1 MKFKKLETTAAI
13 AAALLS
19 VSPAVITPVVNASN
33 NIDTATTQ
41 VKKTV
46 GFSWGTVVAPTAKR
60 TTPIFTGLKSGHVQ
74 MTDKTLKDNTK
85 IKVYYGVKLGT
96 TTWYNI
102 GDENYVSA
110 KNILVNQFVPMKN
123 GMGKQIKTT
132 NDEAHFTHYGILTV
146 KSASKKSVALYDANG
161 KRTRQRVRVGSNW
174 KFWAIKR
181 INGQVMLRI
190 GSQKQWIPLVYT
202 NLLGENKKQSERNII
217 KGLSRGS
224 RYIARKRAARHAI
237 KLTKKNRAVMNGV
250 PQIHY
255 NTNGY
260 REVNDSNSIQTN
272 QTAIN
277 NSNNAADL
285 NSANNTNTQS
295 SADDNSSDT
304 NISNNSNDNTIVNNT
319 NTDTNDSNNK
329 QSQAGQTTNTG
340 NNNGQNGQTAGNTQ
354 GNTGNQTTPV
364 QPTTPADHNNS
375 GNAGQSSDQGQLATD
390 NKGSQSG
397 NQDQTSTPQ
406 NPTTPVQPSGQQP
419 TQPTKPAQPT
429 TPVNPNHGN
438 AGSQAGTSTDHNNS
452 GSQQGSQTTPS
463 TDHNNGNTGSQT
475 GNNSGNT
482 GKTDVQPT
490 TPTKPTTP
498 QQPTTPTKPST
509 GDNTGNQS
517 GQQSGNTGSQSGQ
530 TTSSSQDQHGSQGG
544 QQSGSETT
552 PVTPSHNTDNTGNQG
567 STTPAQPTKP
577 QQPTQPT
584 QPSKDDNK
592 GNTDKPVQPTI
603 PSKDQGKTDMP
614 VTGDKDDNKG
624 KGDNTPAKP
633 TTPDKPVQPTKP
645 QQPTQPSKDDNKG
658 TDKPVQPTTP
668 SKDQDKTDKPATGN
682 KDDNKDKGDDTPA
695 KQTTPDKPAQ
705 PTKPQQP
712 TQPSK
717 DDNKGNTD
725 KPVQPTT
732 PSKDQGKT
740 DKPVTGDKDDN
751 KGKGNNTPAKPTTP
765 DKPVQPTKPQQP
777 TQPTEPVVQNS
788 TLTVS
793 YVDNTTEKAVG
804 SQNFTGKVG
813 STERINLTLPQGY
826 KLIDGEIV
834 PTEYTF
840 KNTNKPMTVKVES
853 AKKDNKPATPKKKT
867 TLTINFKDIDT
878 DTIVD
883 NQVFAGTE
891 GSNINISGLHIPDK
905 YQVADHQQLPTQYTF
920 TDKNEVKDILIKKI
934 PDKKVVLTIN
944 YINNADNSLVRS
956 DEFPGIAGH
965 SVHFIGLEVPTG
977 YKLAEGQSLPENYVM
992 PQKDTALDIRVDKI
1006 IYTRHLTVVINDDA
1020 GNTVSTKTYT
1030 GDQGTTATLNTEI
1043 PEEHPDYYEWV
1054 GKTIPATY
1062 KFGNHDDTQV
1072 YEIKLRTTNHTINL
1086 VDPDGNVVATKT
1098 VSGKIGTSQHI
1109 TDLMPSG
1116 YVLDQNQ
1123 ILPTDVAMM
1132 PTNTTD
1138 TISVY
1143 KPVHYTITVVDADGN
1158 TVSTKTYTGK
1168 QETIANIDNSIHEKD
1183 PDNYEF
1189 VGNNIPATITFGKN
1203 DVTKIYHID
1212 LKKTN
1217 DTINLV
1223 DPDGNVIAT
1232 KKLTGKIGSTQNVD
1246 NLLPDGYVLDAGQSI
1261 PASVQFSNKDAV
1273 QNISVYK
1280 PVHYTITVLDA
1291 DGNTVS
1297 TKTYTG
1303 KQETVANIDNSIHET
1318 DPDNYEFVGN
1328 NIPATITFGKND
1340 ITKIY
1345 HIDLKKTND
1354 TINLVDPDG
1363 NVIVTKKLTGKIGST
1378 QNIDNLLPD
1387 GYVLDA
1393 GQSIPTSVQFSN
1405 KDAVQNIAVY
1415 KPVHYTITVQDDQGN
1430 VLSTQTIT
1438 GKQGTKHAIKA
1449 VSLDNTNL
1457 DDKNIADY
1465 TTDKGN
1471 LPTEITLG
1479 KTDDNITYTLSVKQ
1493 AQVVLN
1499 FQENGT
1505 TIATKTVNG
1514 KLGST
1519 IQLKPILPDGYTFPI
1534 TGSYYTSY
1542 TFNQLNGILNVPV
1555 AKRQALGTLANISV
1569 DQYYQLHG
1577 TFTGYGSV
1585 FLKDLTKDSSPEN
1598 IGFNMDS
1605 SSVTDFANNSSYN
1618 LKKYAGDKVL
1628 IYVTDIMDFN
1638 GTDTSN
1644 PGSVTIDLPA
1654 PKIPAMIIDH
1664 EFTHKD
1670 NVDNNPN
1677 DYTLTLTLSGDVKD
1691 SNFSLKDANGS
1702 EYMIEPKVDGSK
1714 VRFEVNEN
1722 EYKAGNYITVGVKTY
1737 IDPVD
1742 SVDHSF
1748 KIDLPE
1754 FQDFENT
1761 IQDVPYNANQCYHMA
1776 WIGASGEDPKVTEQ
1790 YMTGINKA
1798 CYNDLMKYHYHT
1810 ENLADT
1816 KEVVDPRNLTADQQ
1830 TEINDFAIRL
1840 INQARQLVKNNGAT
1854 PILNDNG
1861 TVGVSI
1867 VPNQLTSASVT
1878 PRIQKLAN
1886 DIATEYQNNNESIAS
1901 PNSEPYTDP
1910 KTGNTTPTNGHY
1922 VAGIVRACRA
1932 NGLDFDNN
1940 YVESEGGGYVYTVSS
1955 YKGHITMDNLKEQVY
1970 QDITNMIYAGG
1981 IGHVSS
1987 SQGEYGKGD
1996 GAEYGHAQAII
2007 GVGEGYMS
2015 THSNTEFALSF
2026 STVPDELVG
2035 ENVVALITTHYIIV
2049 GDNNKKSTDSTWED

>member
-1 MKFKKLETTAAI
+1 M
-13 AAALLS
+13 
-19 VSPAVITPVVNASN
+19 
-33 NIDTATTQ
+33 
-41 VKKTV
+41 
-46 GFSWGTVVAPTAKR
+46 
-60 TTPIFTGLKSGHVQ
+60 
-74 MTDKTLKDNTK
+74 
-85 IKVYYGVKLGT
+85 
-96 TTWYNI
+96 
-102 GDENYVSA
+102 
-110 KNILVNQFVPMKN
+110 
-123 GMGKQIKTT
+123 
-132 NDEAHFTHYGILTV
+132 
-146 KSASKKSVALYDANG
+146 
-161 KRTRQRVRVGSNW
+161 
-174 KFWAIKR
+174 
-181 INGQVMLRI
+181 
-190 GSQKQWIPLVYT
+190 
-202 NLLGENKKQSERNII
+202 
-217 KGLSRGS
+217 
-224 RYIARKRAARHAI
+224 
-237 KLTKKNRAVMNGV
+237 
-250 PQIHY
+250 
-255 NTNGY
+255 
-260 REVNDSNSIQTN
+260 
-272 QTAIN
+272 
-277 NSNNAADL
+277 
-285 NSANNTNTQS
+285 
-295 SADDNSSDT
+295 
-304 NISNNSNDNTIVNNT
+304 
-319 NTDTNDSNNK
+319 
-329 QSQAGQTTNTG
+329 
-340 NNNGQNGQTAGNTQ
+340 
-354 GNTGNQTTPV
+354 
-364 QPTTPADHNNS
+364 
-375 GNAGQSSDQGQLATD
+375 
-390 NKGSQSG
+390 
-397 NQDQTSTPQ
+397 
-406 NPTTPVQPSGQQP
+406 
-419 TQPTKPAQPT
+419 
-429 TPVNPNHGN
+429 
-438 AGSQAGTSTDHNNS
+438 
-452 GSQQGSQTTPS
+452 
-463 TDHNNGNTGSQT
+463 
-475 GNNSGNT
+475 
-482 GKTDVQPT
+482 
-490 TPTKPTTP
+490 
-498 QQPTTPTKPST
+498 
-509 GDNTGNQS
+509 
-517 GQQSGNTGSQSGQ
+517 
-530 TTSSSQDQHGSQGG
+530 
-544 QQSGSETT
+544 
-552 PVTPSHNTDNTGNQG
+552 
-567 STTPAQPTKP
+567 
-577 QQPTQPT
+577 
-584 QPSKDDNK
+584 
-592 GNTDKPVQPTI
+592 
-603 PSKDQGKTDMP
+603 
-614 VTGDKDDNKG
+614 
-624 KGDNTPAKP
+624 
-633 TTPDKPVQPTKP
+633 
-645 QQPTQPSKDDNKG
+645 
-658 TDKPVQPTTP
+658 
-668 SKDQDKTDKPATGN
+668 
-682 KDDNKDKGDDTPA
+682 
-695 KQTTPDKPAQ
+695 
-705 PTKPQQP
+705 
-712 TQPSK
+712 
-717 DDNKGNTD
+717 
-725 KPVQPTT
+725 
-732 PSKDQGKT
+732 
-740 DKPVTGDKDDN
+740 
-751 KGKGNNTPAKPTTP
+751 
-765 DKPVQPTKPQQP
+765 
-777 TQPTEPVVQNS
+777 
-788 TLTVS
+788 TVS

-853 AKKDNKPATPKKKT
+853 AKNDDKPVTPKKKT

-934 PDKKVVLTIN
+934 PDKRVVLTIN

-992 PQKDTALDIRVDKI
+992 PQKDAALDIRVDKI

-1054 GKTIPATY
+1054 GKQIPATY
-1062 KFGNHDDTQV
+1062 KFGIHDDTQV

-1098 VSGKIGTSQHI
+1098 VSGKIGTSQHV
-1109 TDLMPSG
+1109 TDVMPSG

-1143 KPVHYTITVVDADGN
+1143 KPIHYTITVVDVDGN

-1168 QETIANIDNSIHEKD
+1168 QETIVNIDNSIHETD

-1303 KQETVANIDNSIHET
+1303 KQETIANIDNSIHET
-1318 DPDNYEFVGN
+1318 NPDNYEFVGN
-1328 NIPATITFGKND
+1328 SIPATITFGKND

-1363 NVIVTKKLTGKIGST
+1363 NVIATKKLTGKIGST
-1378 QNIDNLLPD
+1378 QNVDNLLPD

-1393 GQSIPTSVQFSN
+1393 GQSIPALVQFSN

-1542 TFNQLNGILNVPV
+1542 TFNQLNGSLNVPV

-1638 GTDTSN
+1638 GKDTSN

-1654 PKIPAMIIDH
+1654 SKIPAMIIDH

-1702 EYMIEPKVDGSK
+1702 EYMIEPKVDSNK
-1714 VRFEVNEN
+1714 VSFEINEN

-1761 IQDVPYNANQCYHMA
+1761 IQDVPYNANQLYHMA

-1816 KEVVDPRNLTADQQ
+1816 KEIVDPRNLTANQQ
-1830 TEINDFAIRL
+1830 AEINDFAIRL
-1840 INQARQLVKNNGAT
+1840 IDQARQLVKNNGAT

-1922 VAGIVRACRA
+1922 IAGIVRACRA

-2049 GDNNKKSTDSTWED
+2049 GDNNKKSTGSTWED

>member
-295 SADDNSSDT
+295 SVDDNSSDI
-304 NISNNSNDNTIVNNT
+304 NISNNNNDNTVVNNT
-319 NTDTNDSNNK
+319 NTDTNDNNK
-329 QSQAGQTTNTG
+329 QSQVGQTTNTG
-340 NNNGQNGQTAGNTQ
+340 NNNGQNGQAAGNTQ
-354 GNTGNQTTPV
+354 VNTGNQTTPV
-364 QPTTPADHNNS
+364 QPTTPTDHNNS
-375 GNAGQSSDQGQLATD
+375 GNAGQSSDQGQPATD
-390 NKGSQSG
+390 NKDSQSG
-397 NQDQTSTPQ
+397 NQGQTSTPQ
-406 NPTTPVQPSGQQP
+406 KPATPVQPSGQQP
-419 TQPTKPAQPT
+419 TQPTKPAQST

-463 TDHNNGNTGSQT
+463 TDYNNGNTGSQT

-552 PVTPSHNTDNTGNQG
+552 SVTPGHNTDNTGNQG

-584 QPSKDDNK
+584 EPSKDDNK
-592 GNTDKPVQPTI
+592 GDTDKPVQPTT
-603 PSKDQGKTDMP
+603 PSEDQGKTDKS
-614 VTGDKDDNKG
+614 VTGNKDDSKGKGDNTPAKSTTPDKPAQPAEPQQPAQPTEPSKDDNKGDTDKPVQPTTPSEDQGKTDKPATGNKDDNKG

-633 TTPDKPVQPTKP
+633 TTP
-645 QQPTQPSKDDNKG
+645 
-658 TDKPVQPTTP
+658 
-668 SKDQDKTDKPATGN
+668 
-682 KDDNKDKGDDTPA
+682 
-695 KQTTPDKPAQ
+695 
-705 PTKPQQP
+705 
-712 TQPSK
+712 
-717 DDNKGNTD
+717 D

-751 KGKGNNTPAKPTTP
+751 KGKGDNTPAKPTTP
-765 DKPVQPTKPQQP
+765 NKPAQP

-804 SQNFTGKVG
+804 SQSFTGKVG
-813 STERINLTLPQGY
+813 STEKINLTLPQGY
-826 KLIDGEIV
+826 KLIDGEII

-853 AKKDNKPATPKKKT
+853 AKKDDKPATPKKKT

-883 NQVFAGTE
+883 NQVFTGTE
-891 GSNINISGLHIPDK
+891 GSNINISGLHIPDR

-934 PDKKVVLTIN
+934 PDKRVVLTIN

-1098 VSGKIGTSQHI
+1098 MSGKIGTSQHV

-1132 PTNTTD
+1132 PTNITD

-1143 KPVHYTITVVDADGN
+1143 KPIHYTITVVDADGN

-1168 QETIANIDNSIHEKD
+1168 QETIANIDNSIHETD

-1232 KKLTGKIGSTQNVD
+1232 KKLTGKIGSTQNV
-1246 NLLPDGYVLDAGQSI
+1246 
-1261 PASVQFSNKDAV
+1261 
-1273 QNISVYK
+1273 
-1280 PVHYTITVLDA
+1280 
-1291 DGNTVS
+1291 
-1297 TKTYTG
+1297 
-1303 KQETVANIDNSIHET
+1303 
-1318 DPDNYEFVGN
+1318 
-1328 NIPATITFGKND
+1328 
-1340 ITKIY
+1340 
-1345 HIDLKKTND
+1345 
-1354 TINLVDPDG
+1354 
-1363 NVIVTKKLTGKIGST
+1363 
-1378 QNIDNLLPD
+1378 DNLLPD

-1542 TFNQLNGILNVPV
+1542 TFNQLNGSLNVPV

-1702 EYMIEPKVDGSK
+1702 EYMIEPKVDGNK
-1714 VRFEVNEN
+1714 VRFEINEN

-1737 IDPVD
+1737 IDPID

-1754 FQDFENT
+1754 FQDFENA

-1816 KEVVDPRNLTADQQ
+1816 KEIVDPRNLTTDQQ
-1830 TEINDFAIRL
+1830 SEINNFAIRL

-1940 YVESEGGGYVYTVSS
+1940 YVESEGGGYVYTVNS